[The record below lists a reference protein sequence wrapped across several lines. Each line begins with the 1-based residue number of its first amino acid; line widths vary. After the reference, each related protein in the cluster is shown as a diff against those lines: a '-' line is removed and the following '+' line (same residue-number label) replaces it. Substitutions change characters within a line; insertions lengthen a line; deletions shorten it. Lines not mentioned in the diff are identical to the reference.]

1 MYSCCYECGSTL
13 ECCVFSRLGV
23 HWIADLI
30 LEVHCS
36 AVIMRVQ
43 MHWSAVYSADWEC
56 IGMLCIQQ
64 TGSALDCCVFS
75 GLGVHW
81 ISGLIVEVH
90 CTAVIRRLPVHW
102 VCWCFCGSCLVALV
116 MRVGLL
122 RECKLGYLYHIMPV
136 SSELE
141 CRGLMVSS

>member
-102 VCWCFCGSCLVALV
+102 VCWCFCGSALYSCYQETASAL
-116 MRVGLL
+116 GLL
-122 RECKLGYLYHIMPV
+122 VFLWKLF
-136 SSELE
+136 SSFGHESWIVK
-141 CRGLMVSS
+141 RM